1 MSGEHG
7 QLLGSL
13 PAPVI
18 RSLLAVLVVAVA
30 VASDACDASVGD
42 AAALA
47 AAVKRAGS
55 DACFCSFDK
64 RPACVGRTSGVAV
77 TADIALAAPV
87 HVWANAS
94 VSLVG
99 PHAISGA
106 GDHGLFVTFGQLALS
121 GLRLADGNAMESCG
135 TIAIFGACGGCVNV
149 KPTGS
154 LAVSNASFERCAAN
168 HSGGAI

>member
-42 AAALA
+42 AAALR

-55 DACFCSFDK
+55 DAC
-64 RPACVGRTSGVAV
+64 VGRMNVVAV

-87 HVWANAS
+87 LIWANAS